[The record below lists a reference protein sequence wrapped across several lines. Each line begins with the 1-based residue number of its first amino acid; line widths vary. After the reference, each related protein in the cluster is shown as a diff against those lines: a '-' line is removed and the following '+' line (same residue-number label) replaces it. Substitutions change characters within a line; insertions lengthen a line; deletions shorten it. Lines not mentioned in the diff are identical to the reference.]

1 MQMSTIFKSSLIY
14 QSASQKKSYKE
25 LKKLKGKKKSARFL
39 YIKRWVFEVLHEY
52 AKFGALISTV
62 SFFSSSI
69 FFWYFFFFFKHDGV
83 CCHIWVMQH
92 WQKIEKTVGSS
103 AAAYLTWTFLA
114 IRENLITYVSH
125 PTDPLTQLNSSV
137 FFSVPSDSLLSSNCL
152 RLMMA
157 FYLRWLSCTWGKLC
171 FSKT

>member
-1 MQMSTIFKSSLIY
+1 MSMRNLGLLSL
-14 QSASQKKSYKE
+14 
-25 LKKLKGKKKSARFL
+25 LFP
-39 YIKRWVFEVLHEY
+39 
-52 AKFGALISTV
+52 
-62 SFFSSSI
+62 SFPPVYFSDT
-69 FFWYFFFFFKHDGV
+69 FFFFKHDGV

-157 FYLRWLSCTWGKLC
+157 FYLRWLSCTWGKLWC
-171 FSKT
+171 AAKSIWKYQPEGSWEDLIWCCLQTVSKS